1 MATNALG
8 KRSATRVILDDDA
21 ITRSPTDKRNYRII
35 QLSNSLR
42 CVLVHEPQARQASAA
57 LAVAAGHFHDPTQAQ
72 GLAHFLE
79 HMLFLGTEKYP
90 DANAYQSFISAHG
103 GNHNAWTGTEF
114 SNYYFNIDAP
124 YFDKALDRFMRFFYQ
139 PKLAPKW
146 VAKELQSIESE
157 FQLKRQDELRRL
169 YQVHKAT
176 SNPRHPF
183 SKFSVG
189 NLTTLQ
195 DKPNAPLANQLRD
208 FFERWYCA
216 RRMTLVLVGPQSLEQ
231 LQSLAQT
238 HGGPIGS
245 GCADMLYV
253 DEPLYL
259 AEQLGVELHVKPLKD
274 ARRLILTFALP
285 GIDDD
290 YANKTTSYIAHIL
303 GYEGPHSLYSYLRDK
318 HWINSLAA
326 GGGISGSNFKDFNIN
341 MQLTAEGMAHRDDI
355 VEAIFSYI
363 ELIRNTGLEAWRY
376 EERRVSVMNAFNFQ
390 EQPRASDLAP
400 QLAINLQHYLPED
413 IIFGDYRMDG
423 LFEPKARQ
431 FLDCMHPDNM
441 RITVIHKDLDTDAIE
456 PIYQTHYQ
464 IRPIHF
470 ARRRRF
476 VSPNPIDAKL
486 PEANPYLTSPWQLQG
501 SSALATAQP
510 SQPQQQIILP
520 GLHAWHLYDVD
531 FRQPKAHLY
540 IGLQLPGVIANPS
553 RFAMARL
560 WCELMLDKLNE
571 QCYDA
576 EVAGLHFNLYPQQQG
591 MTLHVSGPAVYVPK
605 LAATLIAAMQQP
617 SFVEQR
623 WHDLRQRLL
632 LNWRQALLH
641 KPLNLLF
648 SHLNVQLQP
657 HTFSVIKL
665 ADELE
670 SSSIAGFKQTV
681 PKLFEKASVQLFAHG
696 DLPAEQLNDVYR
708 ALSHWLGLS
717 SPFALADLTPHALQ
731 NLPQPQQLTTQHPD
745 SAVIAVIQSTETSV
759 LEQGVFMLLNTILQ
773 PRFFSR
779 LRTEQ
784 QLGYLVGTSYLP
796 MQQHPH
802 LMFYVQSSRV
812 SQDVI
817 REAISIFFADVA
829 KTIAAISAE
838 EFAKVKQSLTHQLTE
853 TDASLR
859 ARSQR
864 LWSAITQQDHDFSR
878 LNRIAIAIEQLDIDN
893 FVQRTTHLF
902 NNSTHQM
909 FLSACPANFDSSS

>member
-1 MATNALG
+1 MATNASE
-8 KRSATRVILDDDA
+8 KCSATRVILEDDA

-42 CVLVHEPQARQASAA
+42 CVLVHEPKARQASAA
-57 LAVAAGHFHDPTQAQ
+57 LAVAAGHFHDPMQAQ

-124 YFDKALDRFMRFFYQ
+124 YFDQALDRFMRFFYQ
-139 PKLAPKW
+139 PKLDPKW

-169 YQVHKAT
+169 YQVHKTT

-195 DKPNAPLANQLRD
+195 DKPSAPLAKQLRD

-231 LQSLAQT
+231 LQALAEA
-238 HGGPIGS
+238 HGSPIGS

-259 AEQLGVELHVKPLKD
+259 TEQLGVELHVKPLKD

-341 MQLTAEGMAHRDDI
+341 MQLTAEGMTHRDDI

-363 ELIRNTGLEAWRY
+363 QLIRDTGLETWRY

-441 RITVIHKDLDTDAIE
+441 RITVIHKDLDTDTIE
-456 PIYQTHYQ
+456 PIYQTQFQ

-476 VSPNPIDAKL
+476 VSPGPIAAKL
-486 PEANPYLTSPWQLQG
+486 PEANPYLASPWQLQHA
-501 SSALATAQP
+501 STTVAQA
-510 SQPQQQIILP
+510 SQPQQQMIMP

-531 FRQPKAHLY
+531 FQQPKAHLY
-540 IGLQLPGVIANPS
+540 IGLQLPGVITNPS
-553 RFAMARL
+553 RFALARL

-605 LAATLIAAMQQP
+605 LAATLIAAMQNP
-617 SFVEQR
+617 SFVKQR

-641 KPLNLLF
+641 KPLNFLF

-670 SSSIAGFKQTV
+670 NSTFTQFNQTI
-681 PKLFEKASVQLFAHG
+681 PALFENASVQLFAHG
-696 DLPAEQLNDVYR
+696 DLQADQLSDVYR
-708 ALSHWLGLS
+708 ALSNWLGLT
-717 SPFALADLTPHALQ
+717 SPFQLADLTPRKLIE
-731 NLPQPQQLTTQHPD
+731 LPQPQQLTTQHPD
-745 SAVIAVIQSTETSV
+745 SAVIAVIQSSETSV
-759 LEQGVFMLLNTILQ
+759 LEQGVFMLLNAILQ
-773 PRFFSR
+773 SRFFSR

-796 MQQHPH
+796 MQQQPH

-812 SQDVI
+812 NQDDI
-817 REAISIFFADVA
+817 RDAISAFFADVG

-838 EFAKVKQSLTHQLTE
+838 EFAKVQQSLTHQLTE
-853 TDASLR
+853 PDASLR
-859 ARSQR
+859 SRSQR

-878 LNRIAIAIEQLDIDN
+878 LNRIASAIEELDVTR
-893 FVQRTTHLF
+893 FAERSKHLF
-902 NNSTHQM
+902 NTNASQM
-909 FLSACPANFDSSS
+909 FLSAGSTNFDSLS

>member
-1 MATNALG
+1 MATDAS
-8 KRSATRVILDDDA
+8 KVFSATRVILDNDA
-21 ITRSPTDKRNYRII
+21 ITRSPTDKRSYRII
-35 QLSNSLR
+35 QLDNALR
-42 CVLVHEPQARQASAA
+42 CVLVHDPEARQASAA
-57 LAVAAGHFHDPTQAQ
+57 LAVGAGHFHDPSHAQ

-79 HMLFLGTEKYP
+79 HMLFLGTDKYP
-90 DANAYQSFISAHG
+90 DANNYQNFISAHG

-114 SNYYFNIDAP
+114 SNYYFTIDAP
-124 YFDKALDRFMRFFYQ
+124 YFAQALDRFMRFFYQ
-139 PKLAPKW
+139 PTLDSQW
-146 VAKELQSIESE
+146 VEKELQSIESE

-189 NLTTLQ
+189 NLTTLRDQ
-195 DKPNAPLANQLRD
+195 PDAPLAQQLRQ
-208 FFERWYCA
+208 FFQRWYCA
-216 RRMTLVLVGPQSLEQ
+216 RRMTLVLVGPQSFEQ
-231 LQSLAQT
+231 LQELAEQ
-238 HGGPIGS
+238 HGRPIQS
-245 GCADMLYV
+245 GCADILYV

-259 AEQLGVELHVKPLKD
+259 SAQLGVELHVKPLKD
-274 ARRLILTFALP
+274 ARRLIITFALP

-303 GYEGPHSLYSYLRDK
+303 GYEGPNSLYGYLRNR

-341 MQLTAEGMAHRDDI
+341 MQLTAEGMKHRDDI
-355 VEAIFSYI
+355 VEAIFGYI
-363 ELIRNTGLEAWRY
+363 QLVRDQGLQAWRY
-376 EERRVSVMNAFNFQ
+376 NERRVSVMNAFNFQ

-400 QLAINLQHYLPED
+400 QLAINLQHYLAED

-441 RITVIHKDLDTDAIE
+441 RITVIHKELDTDTIE
-456 PIYQTHYQ
+456 PIYGTHYQ

-470 ARRRRF
+470 ERRRQF
-476 VSPNPIDAKL
+476 IEPTTIDAQL
-486 PEANPYLTSPWQLQG
+486 PEPNPYLKTPWQLQTV
-501 SSALATAQP
+501 SVKEQHELP
-510 SQPQQQIILP
+510 KRDIIAP
-520 GLHAWHLYDVD
+520 GLHSWHLHDLY

-540 IGLQLPGVIANPS
+540 LGLQLPNVIASPDS
-553 RFAMARL
+553 FALARL

-591 MTLHVSGPAVYVPK
+591 MTLHVSGPALYAPMLATTLVQAMKNPK
-605 LAATLIAAMQQP
+605 
-617 SFVEQR
+617 FVQQR
-623 WHDLRQRLL
+623 WYDLRQRLL

-657 HTFSVIKL
+657 HTYSVLKL
-665 ADELE
+665 ADNLE
-670 SSSIAGFKQTV
+670 QSTFASFNEITEQ
-681 PKLFEKASVQLFAHG
+681 LFSQASVQLFAHG
-696 DLPAEQLNDVYR
+696 DLHQEQLQPLHEELR
-708 ALSHWLGLS
+708 AWLGLDS
-717 SPFALADLTPHALQ
+717 DLQFADLTPRTLTQ
-731 NLPQPQQLTTQHPD
+731 LSQPQQLSTQHTD
-745 SAVIAVIQSTETSV
+745 SAVIAVLQSDQTDVT
-759 LEQGVFMLLNTILQ
+759 EQGIFMLLNNLLQ
-773 PRFFSR
+773 PRFFSS

-796 MQQHPH
+796 MQEHPH

-812 SQDVI
+812 D
-817 REAISIFFADVA
+817 A
-829 KTIAAISAE
+829 KTIKLAISDFFASVPKILASINAE
-838 EFAKVKQSLTHQLTE
+838 EFRKVQQSLTQQLTE
-853 TDASLR
+853 PDSSLR

-878 LNRIAIAIEQLDIDN
+878 LNRIAEAMQQLTYDS
-893 FVQRTTHLF
+893 FAHRTKQLF
-902 NNSTHQM
+902 NNSSHQM
-909 FLSACPANFDSSS
+909 FLSASPVSFDSSP